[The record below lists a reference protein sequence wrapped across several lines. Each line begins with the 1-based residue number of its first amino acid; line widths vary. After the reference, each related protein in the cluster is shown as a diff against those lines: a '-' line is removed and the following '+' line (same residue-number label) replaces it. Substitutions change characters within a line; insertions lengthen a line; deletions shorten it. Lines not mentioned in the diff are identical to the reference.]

1 MGTLSISRNLAFA
14 LVFTVVAA
22 AGLAA
27 GPARAAATDDF
38 DCFAATPHSQAY
50 QDGDFARA
58 FKQLQPLANDRCPQA
73 SRMLAILYAQG
84 RGAPKDLVRAYA
96 YLLLAFAE
104 GVTPFGADGSNG
116 PTLGDDPN
124 EFEIV
129 QFGIQLS
136 DEQRVAGEK
145 LAARLIGAQAISST
159 GAVGPTGIADAIKEL
174 QPRREAYRFKG
185 RLATLRFPGG
195 ASALVAGMR
204 RAGGDRI
211 LAQAVSEL
219 NDVGVP
225 HELLYI
231 EAKMKERGASAA
243 VERDIASQIEA
254 ATAKGER
261 FVWLSPG
268 VEVRIVKYHVNDGFA
283 SQVAPTR
290 APGAEAGPEAY
301 WIDSCLIEFADSKGK
316 PHPDGARSGCP

>member
-1 MGTLSISRNLAFA
+1 M
-14 LVFTVVAA
+14 
-22 AGLAA
+22 
-27 GPARAAATDDF
+27 
-38 DCFAATPHSQAY
+38 
-50 QDGDFARA
+50 
-58 FKQLQPLANDRCPQA
+58 
-73 SRMLAILYAQG
+73 
-84 RGAPKDLVRAYA
+84 RAYA

-104 GVTPFGADGSNG
+104 GVTPFGGDGPSG

-129 QFGIQLS
+129 QFGIQFS

-204 RAGGDRI
+204 RAGGDRM

-231 EAKMKERGASAA
+231 EAKMKERGGAAA
-243 VERDIASQIEA
+243 VSAISRARSRRRRRRA
-254 ATAKGER
+254 RR
-261 FVWLSPG
+261 FAWLSPG

-283 SQVAPTR
+283 SQVAPTGGS
-290 APGAEAGPEAY
+290 GAEAGPDAY
-301 WIDSCLIEFADSKGK
+301 WIDSCLIEFADAEGQAASGRRAFGLSLKAAPSGRAHGCGLL
-316 PHPDGARSGCP
+316 PGPAMSRCVPAAAREL